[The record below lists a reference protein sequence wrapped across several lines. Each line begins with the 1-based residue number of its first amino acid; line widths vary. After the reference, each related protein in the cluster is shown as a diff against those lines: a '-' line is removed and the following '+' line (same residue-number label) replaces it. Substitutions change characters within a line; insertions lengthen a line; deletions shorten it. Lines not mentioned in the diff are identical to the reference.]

1 MDGCS
6 VDAGVSAAMKPA
18 LKKWYVL
25 HVWYT
30 GQDGKRKIATSIPS
44 DDFAAMHS
52 DLVQKRGLGFDAE
65 MTEVRQPRVKKVLT
79 KRQREDLYQ
88 RTLFD
93 LGDRKK
99 RGLHDK

>member
-1 MDGCS
+1 
-6 VDAGVSAAMKPA
+6 MKPA
-18 LKKWYVL
+18 PKKWYVL

-30 GQDGKRKIATSIPS
+30 GQDGRKKKATSLPS
-44 DDFAAMHS
+44 DDFSAVHS
-52 DLVQKRGLGFDAE
+52 DLVLKRALGYDAE
-65 MTEVRQPRVKKVLT
+65 MIEVPQPRVKKVLT